1 MSASMPSVQSYRH
14 FTEIFASAMAYTM
27 KSTDSIVT
35 ISDRMDITEELV
47 RVYFILISR
56 IVKLSYK
63 TYAYIFFKEK
73 EEMGWII
80 RTNGAG

>member
-1 MSASMPSVQSYRH
+1 MPSVQSYRH

-27 KSTDSIVT
+27 KSTDGIVT

-47 RVYFILISR
+47 CVYFILISR

-63 TYAYIFFKEK
+63 TYVYKLVREK
-73 EEMGWII
+73 GEMEWII
-80 RTNGAG
+80 RTNGAGR